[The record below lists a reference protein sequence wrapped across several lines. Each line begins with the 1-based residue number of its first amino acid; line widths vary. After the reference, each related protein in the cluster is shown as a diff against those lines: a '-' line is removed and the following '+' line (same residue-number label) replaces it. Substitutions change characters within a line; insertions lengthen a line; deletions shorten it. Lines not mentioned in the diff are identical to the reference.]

1 MKKAPFVLHG
11 TTRGT
16 PDLFYAT
23 RFDAPDPVTA
33 VRFPDGSVTLLVGR
47 MEFARASRQ
56 ARNCS
61 VESADT
67 LALTDAERAS
77 NAGLLSG
84 FLRLR
89 GVGKV
94 EIPPSFPAGVER
106 CLNRRG
112 IETVVAESSP
122 FSEARIVK
130 SAEEIALIKASQRAA
145 KAAAR
150 ALGEAIAGA
159 DVARDGALRVGGKPF
174 TSERARELVRGVL
187 LARGAMDFDG
197 TIVAGGA
204 QAADPHEEGKG
215 PLRSGELIVADIF
228 PRSLSSGYWGDLT
241 RTFFRGTLAPER
253 RRLLATVRAA
263 QKLALGMVKPG
274 ASGADVHA
282 AVERFFET
290 RGYRSG
296 VDESGR
302 AYGYFHGTGH
312 GVGLEIHE
320 APRLSRGGGV
330 LKPGMIVTVE
340 PGLYYPEIGGARWED
355 TVVVTDT
362 GCKPL

>member
-1 MKKAPFVLHG
+1 MKNVPFLMYG
-11 TTRGT
+11 STRNV

-23 RFDAPDPVTA
+23 RFDAPDPVSA
-33 VRFPDGSVTLLVGR
+33 VRFPDGATTLLVGR

-56 ARNCS
+56 ARGCR

-77 NAGLLSG
+77 GIGLITG

-89 GVGKV
+89 GVKRV
-94 EIPPSFPAGVER
+94 EIPSAFPIGLARRLNEAGVE
-106 CLNRRG
+106 
-112 IETVVAESSP
+112 TAVAKVSP
-122 FSEARIVK
+122 LSKSRLVK
-130 SAEEIALIKASQRAA
+130 DADELACIKASQRAA

-150 ALGEAIAGA
+150 ALGAAIRGA

-174 TSERARELVRGVL
+174 TSERARDLVRGVL
-187 LARGAMDFDG
+187 LANGTMDFDG
-197 TIVAGGA
+197 TIVAGGP
-204 QAADPHEEGKG
+204 QAADPHEEGSG

-241 RTFFRGTLAPER
+241 RTFFHGTLPPER

-274 ASGADVHA
+274 ASGSDVHA
-282 AVERFFET
+282 AVERFFES
-290 RGYRSG
+290 RGYKSG
-296 VDESGR
+296 VDASGR

-320 APRLSRGGGV
+320 APRLSRTGEI
-330 LKPGMIVTVE
+330 LEPGMVVTVE

-355 TVVVTDT
+355 TVVVTEK
-362 GCKPL
+362 GCKAL